1 MFAGLPGIG
10 VGTLFYV
17 LTALWMPIRESVRL
31 VKGESTAER
40 WRLIGIQLFFAMSIV
55 ASIAIA
61 DRVLLWA
68 LGAAAPRSFSPA
80 RLLNNGAILMS
91 PRTWIAAPIVAS
103 LLLLGGVLLTVEMMR
118 WWRLMSARR
127 EALHDANADRVR
139 TLHAT
144 TRNESDTASRILA
157 IIDSGGLLTPSGN
170 SPIPEDPAA

>member
-31 VKGESTAER
+31 VKGESSAER

-68 LGAAAPRSFSPA
+68 LGGTSPGSFSPA
-80 RLLNNGAILMS
+80 RLINDGFVVMS
-91 PRTWIAAPIVAS
+91 PRTLLAAPIVAS
-103 LLLLGGVLLTVEMMR
+103 LLLLTGVLTTVEVMR
-118 WWRLMSARR
+118 LWRVSTARR
-127 EALHDANADRVR
+127 AERRSAIPERVR
-139 TLHAT
+139 TLHAP
-144 TRNESDTASRILA
+144 TRHESATASRILA
-157 IIDSGGLLTPSGN
+157 IIDSGGLLTSSGN